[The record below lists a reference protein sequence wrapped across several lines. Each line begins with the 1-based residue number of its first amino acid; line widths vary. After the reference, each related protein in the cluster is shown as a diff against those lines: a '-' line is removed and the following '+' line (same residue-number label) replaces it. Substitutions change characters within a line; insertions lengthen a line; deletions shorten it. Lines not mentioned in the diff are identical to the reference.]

1 LAETISK
8 VLAYFQ
14 KKLMVVTLELSPRY
28 VPVLACVASTKH
40 VPETFVGTLSVAP
53 LSEQPEAVP
62 LATLYVIAL
71 LPLPP
76 DVANVIEV
84 LIGAAV
90 VVIISGEAAPMR
102 DGPAIV

>member
-1 LAETISK
+1 M
-8 VLAYFQ
+8 VLAYCQ
-14 KKLMVVTLELSPRY
+14 KKLTVVTLELSPRY
-28 VPVLACVASTKH
+28 VPALACVASTKH
-40 VPETFVGTLSVAP
+40 VPETFVGTLSVTP
-53 LSEQPEAVP
+53 LTEHPVAVP
-62 LATLYVIAL
+62 LATLYAMAL

-102 DGPAIV
+102 GEPAIV

>member
-1 LAETISK
+1 
-8 VLAYFQ
+8 
-14 KKLMVVTLELSPRY
+14 M
-28 VPVLACVASTKH
+28 
-40 VPETFVGTLSVAP
+40 
-53 LSEQPEAVP
+53 
-62 LATLYVIAL
+62 AL

-102 DGPAIV
+102 GEPAIV